1 MSQETVSGSTPQS
14 PGRAGRR
21 LLVVHPAEES
31 RTRLAAH
38 FRGLGYEVRMA
49 ADGVEALAQ
58 SLAGGADV
66 VIMTLALP
74 GLDGYEV
81 AAILGRVL
89 PRVQIILT
97 LEPGGE
103 GAPHESEWSG
113 SFHCFPAPLDVEA
126 VGRVLREA
134 GP

>member
-1 MSQETVSGSTPQS
+1 MSQDGLPESAECAG
-14 PGRAGRR
+14 GRAGRR
-21 LLVVHPAEES
+21 LMVVDAAEES

-38 FRGLGYEVRMA
+38 FRSLGYEVSMA

-58 SLAGGADV
+58 GLASGADV
-66 VIMTLALP
+66 VIMSLALP

-113 SFHCFPAPLDVEA
+113 CFRCFPAPLDVEA

-134 GP
+134 EP